1 MVEALLKELQ
11 RKMAI
16 YKMDTMET
24 RHLIDNIIR
33 EARREGAAIPT
44 VEVDVIDQGK
54 LHLIEY
60 MVRGGCKRAYAV
72 ALVYGLVAAAR
83 EEGEEATIEGRE
95 IVFAIAKIDNGHWRF
110 MVERAQGRGQEEAD
124 HDHLYVSDARC
135 YPRAWRLMPRHM
147 ASTRRCRRM
156 RRSQDQRAPEGDR
169 PDLRPS
175 LHAPHAL

>member
-1 MVEALLKELQ
+1 MEAMLKELQ

-16 YKMDTMET
+16 YKMDTMDT

-72 ALVYGLVAAAR
+72 ALVYGLVAVAK
-83 EEGEEATIEGRE
+83 EEERD
-95 IVFAIAKIDNGHWRF
+95 KIRKSA
-110 MVERAQGRGQEEAD
+110 VAYSVRADQF
-124 HDHLYVSDARC
+124 
-135 YPRAWRLMPRHM
+135 
-147 ASTRRCRRM
+147 ASTADEKECEYHIP
-156 RRSQDQRAPEGDR
+156 SAVLSPAPKEK
-169 PDLRPS
+169 P
-175 LHAPHAL
+175 